1 MRMMDE
7 PVNDRYGHVVIDK
20 EFVSVGKFLISR
32 QDDGT
37 IFVQRIDQL
46 KQVVHAVFIHGKIT
60 QLINDQDIELDQLID
75 FLFLIHP

>member
-7 PVNDRYGHVVIDK
+7 PVNDRYDHVVIDK

-37 IFVQRIDQL
+37 IFV
-46 KQVVHAVFIHGKIT
+46 
-60 QLINDQDIELDQLID
+60 
-75 FLFLIHP
+75 